1 MSAFTHGQTIIC
13 RRKQKQ
19 LAMYNMGTIL
29 YLSATRTANPGG
41 NIMIGHP
48 YPGVSECNHP

>member
-13 RRKQKQ
+13 RCKRKQ

-29 YLSATRTANPGG
+29 YLSAIRTANPGEG

-48 YPGVSECNHP
+48 YPG

>member
-13 RRKQKQ
+13 RRKRKQ

-29 YLSATRTANPGG
+29 YLSPTRTANPGEG

-48 YPGVSECNHP
+48 YPG